1 MCNYNCANT
10 HKVLEAFMLS
20 TLDKTELSPSGIYRI
35 RFQDCDPFGHL
46 NNARYMDYFLEAR
59 EDHLRDFYGFDLF
72 EHSSREGKS
81 WVVTRTQIAY
91 LEPAKQSDLVRI
103 VTRLVGKGDGGI
115 RNEDLM
121 YDQAGKKLKALIW
134 IDFAFIDL
142 KKGRPTRHGEELN
155 QFFNSVLYSD
165 SGLQNGNFEERVREM
180 KRTMAP
186 GLEAVLV

>member
-1 MCNYNCANT
+1 
-10 HKVLEAFMLS
+10 MLS
-20 TLDKTELSPSGIYRI
+20 ALDHRELSPSGLYRI

-72 EHSSREGKS
+72 EHASREGKS

-103 VTRLVGKGDGGI
+103 ATRLTSRTDGSI

-121 YDQAGKKLKALIW
+121 YDQSGKRLKAMLW
-134 IDFAFIDL
+134 IDFAYVDL
-142 KKGRPTRHGEELN
+142 GRGRPTRHGEDLVR
-155 QFFNSVLYSD
+155 FFDSVLYRD
-165 SGLQNGNFEERVREM
+165 SGSENGNFEERVREM
-180 KRTMAP
+180 KRTLAP
-186 GLEAVLV
+186 GTEPLPV